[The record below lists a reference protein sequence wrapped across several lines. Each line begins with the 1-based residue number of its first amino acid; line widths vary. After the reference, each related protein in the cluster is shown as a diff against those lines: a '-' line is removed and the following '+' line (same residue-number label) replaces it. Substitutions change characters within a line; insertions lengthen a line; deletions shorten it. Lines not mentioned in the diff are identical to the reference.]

1 MVERI
6 GSQGLK
12 TTAEAPDHFPRR
24 SVVKT
29 WLMLFVM
36 SVIVCWIAQE
46 VVAALAIA
54 IPLAAVL
61 VFHGA
66 FIAVVLVLYPFT
78 IMRSNKR
85 SGLEVR

>member
-1 MVERI
+1 
-6 GSQGLK
+6 
-12 TTAEAPDHFPRR
+12 R

-29 WLMLFVM
+29 WLILFVV

-46 VVAALAIA
+46 VVGALAIA

-61 VFHGA
+61 AFHGV
-66 FIAVVLVLYPFT
+66 FIVVVLVMYPLA

-85 SGLEVR
+85 TGLEVC

>member
-6 GSQGLK
+6 GSQDLK
-12 TTAEAPDHFPRR
+12 TTTEAPDHFPRR

-29 WLMLFVM
+29 WLILFVV

-61 VFHGA
+61 VFHSA
-66 FIAVVLVLYPFT
+66 FIAVVLVMYPFT

-85 SGLEVR
+85 SGLEVL